1 MSNEEREE
9 RGKRTEDRSQK
20 TEVSREY
27 GVEIRR
33 EVKRRIRYIFGMTT
47 KEGRMANEEL
57 EDRGQKSEIR
67 DRKRMEEAIQNQ
79 VWNNKLE

>member
-33 EVKRRIRYIFGMTT
+33 EVKRRIRNMFGMIT
-47 KEGRMANEEL
+47 
-57 EDRGQKSEIR
+57 
-67 DRKRMEEAIQNQ
+67 ME
-79 VWNNKLE
+79 